1 MSEPSFRDYLYPPDH
16 PRVAQIRGLDARGY
30 AEAAKTDSFAGP
42 MIRGWEILYPQPFT
56 GVTSDGVVR
65 PGLYPLK
72 PAAAREEAPL
82 AAMVAA
88 ARKLLETLTPDQAG
102 QLCYDVDAHE
112 WQSWANPEF
121 MQHDTGLRLDELDL
135 DVRELILAVLQV
147 SLSPAGLELVRNLM
161 RINGFLGE
169 LVELPGLMNEYS
181 YNFALYGEPSET
193 APWGWQLFGHHV
205 ALNVLVAGTQLV
217 VSPVFLGAEPDSIDA
232 GPHRGV
238 KVFKERI
245 ALARRLTASLP
256 RPLRDKATVFAHMQ
270 DPAMPE
276 GRLHP
281 GDERHLAGCFQDNRV
296 IPYEGIPVSAMPA
309 AARTILDELVEDFIA
324 LLPDGPRMAR
334 RREIAAHWDETWF
347 CWIGGWE
354 AEDAFYFR
362 LQSPVLIME
371 LDHHTGVFLSND
383 TPAPFHMHT
392 VMRTPNG
399 NDYGRAL
406 VGQALRVADRA
417 AVPETSRP
425 R

>member
-1 MSEPSFRDYLYPPDH
+1 MPEPSFRDYLYPPDH

-42 MIRGWEILYPQPFT
+42 MIQGWEILYPQPFT

-65 PGLYPLK
+65 PGLYPLSPATAGQEA
-72 PAAAREEAPL
+72 PAAAMA
-82 AAMVAA
+82 AA
-88 ARKLLETLTPDQAG
+88 ARDLLASLTPARAG
-102 QLCYDVDAHE
+102 KLCYSVDAHE

-121 MQHDTGLRLDELDL
+121 MQHDTGLRLDELAPNL
-135 DVRELILAVLQV
+135 RELILAVV
-147 SLSPAGLELVRNLM
+147 EASLSPAGFDLVRNLM

-169 LVELPGLMNEYS
+169 LVELPALMNEYS
-181 YNFALYGEPSET
+181 YNFALYGEPSVT

-205 ALNVLVAGTQLV
+205 ALNVLVAGTQMV
-217 VSPVFLGAEPDSIDA
+217 VSPVFLGAEPDVIDA
-232 GPHRGV
+232 GPHQGV
-238 KVFKERI
+238 AVFKGRI
-245 ALARRLTASLP
+245 ALARQLMASLP
-256 RPLRDKATVFAHMQ
+256 GPLRHKATLFADMQ

-296 IPYEGIPVSAMPA
+296 IPYEGIPVSEMPA
-309 AARTILDELVEDFIA
+309 AARAILDALLADFIE
-324 LLPDGPRMAR
+324 LLPDGPRSAR
-334 RREIAAHWDETWF
+334 RQEIEAHWDETWF

-354 AEDAFYFR
+354 AQEAFYFR
-362 LQSPVLIME
+362 LQSPVLVME

-399 NDYGRAL
+399 NDYGREL
-406 VGQALRVADRA
+406 VRQALHAKG
-417 AVPETSRP
+417 RP
-425 R
+425 S